1 MKENKRIGRKERYD
15 EFWDIGAKLMESGMA
30 IADLYR
36 YFSKVEEKP
45 NPQEKASSPRRKAFS
60 LTEERRRE
68 IEDFAGK
75 TSNGEFTVFKELP
88 RMIAPYIAGN
98 EEMKL
103 ALCYS
108 LASTYEKPIHL
119 LFIGNPASVKSDLLT
134 EVKSIFPEAVLGGPR
149 STEAGLTIDTLSGSP
164 GLLILANHGLA
175 LIDEMDKIK
184 KSEINATYEAL
195 ESGRISINTAKVK
208 GEYETKFTCIA
219 AANPKGGIF
228 GTESTKMRE
237 QIEAVISPPLLSRFH
252 LVFLLRKESKEKV
265 EDAIKLILTR
275 KEKSNPNR
283 DYVRDYF
290 ELIRRRSVP
299 VEYDFDKDSP
309 LIKEMSQFVV
319 DALNK
324 SEKNEICIPLTKRA
338 AEALKRIS
346 ISSARLRMSKRV
358 EEIDVR
364 NAMKIMKI
372 AFETATST

>member
-1 MKENKRIGRKERYD
+1 MRGNKRITRKERYN

-36 YFSKVEEKP
+36 YFSRAEEKP
-45 NPQEKASSPRRKAFS
+45 PQERADESKRKALT
-60 LTEERRRE
+60 LTEERRKE
-68 IEDFAGK
+68 IEEFAGR
-75 TSNGEFTVFKELP
+75 TSNGEFTVFRELP
-88 RMIAPYIAGN
+88 KMIAPYIAGN

-108 LASTYEKPIHL
+108 LASNYEKPIHL

-134 EVKSIFPEAVLGGPR
+134 EVKDIFPEAVLGGPR

-195 ESGRISINTAKVK
+195 ESGRISVNTGKVK

-219 AANPKGGIF
+219 AANPKGGVF
-228 GTESTKMRE
+228 GTESMKMRE
-237 QIEAVISPPLLSRFH
+237 QIEAVIPPPLLSRFH

-283 DYVRDYF
+283 EFIRDYF
-290 ELIRRRSVP
+290 DIIRRRSVP

-319 DALNK
+319 DALSR
-324 SEKNEICIPLTKRA
+324 SERNEICIPLTKRA
-338 AEALKRIS
+338 AEALKRVS
-346 ISSARLRMSKRV
+346 ISSARLRMSRRV
-358 EEIDVR
+358 EEVDVR
-364 NAMKIMKI
+364 NALGIM
-372 AFETATST
+372 ETAFKTAADI